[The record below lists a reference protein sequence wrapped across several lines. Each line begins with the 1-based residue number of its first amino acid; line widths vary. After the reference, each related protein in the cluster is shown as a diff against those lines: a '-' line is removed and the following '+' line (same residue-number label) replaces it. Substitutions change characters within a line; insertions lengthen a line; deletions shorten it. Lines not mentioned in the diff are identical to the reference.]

1 MMGSVYAVVDAGVV
15 INWVIWDG
23 ESDWKPDSGVA
34 ILANGLAGIGWA
46 YNNGDFIPPETP
58 MDDNVK

>member
-15 INWVIWDG
+15 INMVIWDG